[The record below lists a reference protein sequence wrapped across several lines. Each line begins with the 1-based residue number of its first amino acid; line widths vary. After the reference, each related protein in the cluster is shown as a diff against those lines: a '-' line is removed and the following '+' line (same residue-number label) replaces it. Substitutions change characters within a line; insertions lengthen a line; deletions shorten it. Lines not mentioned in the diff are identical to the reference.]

1 MELNE
6 LSKTVYEHFIRKVVP
21 DVTDNEV
28 REIITNASYSNPL
41 EYEDFD

>member
-6 LSKTVYEHFIRKVVP
+6 LSKTVYEHFIRKAVP

-28 REIITNASYSNPL
+28 QEIMTNASYSNPIKL
-41 EYEDFD
+41 